1 MQLALKLIN
10 ICLEKA
16 KEFGFK
22 RCYLETLAYMNGA
35 VKLYKKNGF
44 QNLEKSMGNTRHY
57 SCDIWMIKDL

>member
-1 MQLALKLIN
+1 
-10 ICLEKA
+10 
-16 KEFGFK
+16 
-22 RCYLETLAYMNGA
+22 MNGA